1 MIIFKIKNRTISFL
15 IILVIYILAFL
26 AGLLIFKLSS
36 NMHVLVSIFLA
47 DIAATLVVWGFGILF
62 SNSSVYDP
70 YWSVAPLIIL
80 SCWIII
86 KGLSFSIADIL
97 FLIAIIV
104 WGIRLTL
111 NWAIRWRGLH
121 HQDWRYTMLKEKSPR
136 LWFFTN
142 LIGIN
147 VMPTVVVFI
156 ALTPAY
162 FGIGQ
167 EGSINILTGIGFT
180 ICMGAVLIE
189 SIADR
194 QMDLFRKD
202 KSHKNQYIDKGLWRY
217 SRHPN
222 YFGEIS
228 FWWGIW
234 LIQMGTAPQKWATLI
249 GPIAVS
255 LLFIFISIPMMEKHI
270 LATNSTYSLYQ
281 KQVSMLKPMFRKRQ
295 IEKCSKENLK

>member
-1 MIIFKIKNRTISFL
+1 MASFL
-15 IILVIYILAFL
+15 IVLAVYILAFFV
-26 AGLLIFKLSS
+26 GLLVFKLSS
-36 NMHVLVSIFLA
+36 NMHVLVSTFLA

-62 SNSSVYDP
+62 KNSSIYDP
-70 YWSVAPLIIL
+70 YWSLAPVIIL
-80 SCWIII
+80 PCWIII
-86 KGLSFSIADIL
+86 KRISFSITDIL
-97 FLIAIIV
+97 FLVAIVV

-111 NWAIRWRGLH
+111 NWASRWKGLP
-121 HQDWRYTMLKEKSPR
+121 HQDWRYAMLKERSPR

-147 VMPTVVVFI
+147 LMPTVIVFI
-156 ALTPAY
+156 ALIPAY

-167 EGSINILTGIGFT
+167 GKGVNILTILGFAICIGA
-180 ICMGAVLIE
+180 ILIE

-202 KSHKNQYIDKGLWRY
+202 KSHKNQYIDQGLWRY

-222 YFGEIS
+222 YFGEVS

-234 LIQMGTAPQKWATLI
+234 LMQMGTAPQIWSTVI
-249 GPIAVS
+249 GPILAT

-270 LATNSTYSLYQ
+270 LATKPTYSRYQ
-281 KQVSMLKPMFRKRQ
+281 KQVSMLKPMFRKKQ
-295 IEKCSKENLK
+295 

>member
-1 MIIFKIKNRTISFL
+1 MFRIKNRTISFL
-15 IILVIYILAFL
+15 IILVIYILAFFI
-26 AGLLIFKLSS
+26 GLLVFKLSS
-36 NMHVLVSIFLA
+36 NIHVLVSIFLA

-62 SNSSVYDP
+62 ANSSVYDP
-70 YWSVAPLIIL
+70 YWSVAPAIIL

-86 KGLSFSIADIL
+86 KGISFSIADIL
-97 FLIAIIV
+97 FLIAILV

-111 NWAIRWRGLH
+111 NWAIRWKGLH
-121 HQDWRYTMLKEKSPR
+121 HQDWRYTMLNKKSPR

-147 VMPTVVVFI
+147 IMPTVVVFI
-156 ALTPAY
+156 AVTPAY

-167 EGSINILTGIGFT
+167 AGLMNILTGIGFA
-180 ICMGAVLIE
+180 ICIGAILIE
-189 SIADR
+189 SIADK

-202 KSHKNQYIDKGLWRY
+202 KSHKNQYIDQGLWRY

-222 YFGEIS
+222 YFGEVS

-234 LIQMGTAPQKWATLI
+234 LMQMGTAPQIWVMVI
-249 GPIAVS
+249 GPILVT

-270 LATNSTYSLYQ
+270 LATNSTYSCYQ
-281 KQVSMLKPMFRKRQ
+281 KQVSMLKPTFRKKQ
-295 IEKCSKENLK
+295 